1 MTLRR
6 FFARKFL
13 AIAFVILI
21 AYSLSIVIAEM
32 PPFGATDT
40 PMYTHV
46 IPRYMEKNVEETGA
60 TNIISSIIVDYRA
73 YDTLGETTVLYT
85 AALGIIS
92 ILVLNEGHEEEG

>member
-1 MTLRR
+1 MTIRR

-13 AIAFVILI
+13 ALIFILLI

-32 PPFGATDT
+32 PPFGETNT

-46 IPRYMEKNVEETGA
+46 IPRYIEKNVEETGA
-60 TNIISSIIVDYRA
+60 TNIVASILVDYRS
-73 YDTLGETTVLYT
+73 YDTLGETTILYT

-92 ILVLNEGHEEEG
+92 ILVLTDEHGGKD